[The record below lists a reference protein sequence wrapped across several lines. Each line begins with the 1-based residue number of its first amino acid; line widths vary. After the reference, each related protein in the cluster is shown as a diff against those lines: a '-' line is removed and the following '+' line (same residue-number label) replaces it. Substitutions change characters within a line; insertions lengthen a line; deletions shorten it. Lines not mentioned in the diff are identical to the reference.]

1 MMNDSEMNNAE
12 LRNSEINGSN
22 GPALRF
28 AGIDVSKATLE
39 LALEGE
45 GKNTVFDNDA
55 RGIRALL
62 AKLKEAGPLGAI
74 VLEATGGLE
83 REAALALCA
92 AGLPVMVVNPR
103 QAHDFAKALGYLA
116 KTDAIDARA
125 LTQFARTLYHSD
137 KREALLMRMPEPQ
150 CLALEVLVTRR
161 GQLIAMR
168 VAEGSRLSGAA
179 KPAQK
184 SIRAVMKV
192 LNREIANLDREIAAS
207 LGGHFAEKLKLLK
220 GLKGVA
226 VGTQA
231 ALMAGLPELGKLTRR
246 AIGKIVGVAPL
257 NRDSGKMRGA
267 RTTWGGRT
275 GVRSALYMATLTA
288 VRHNAVLRA
297 FHHRLRSKGKP
308 KKVALVAC
316 MHKLLSIMNAIF
328 KTNTPWN
335 PDFHS
340 PKTIA

>member
-1 MMNDSEMNNAE
+1 MNDSEMNNTE
-12 LRNSEINGSN
+12 LCKSVIKRSG
-22 GPALRF
+22 GAALGF

-45 GKNTVFDNDA
+45 SKTTVFDNDA
-55 RGIRALL
+55 RGICTLL
-62 AKLKEAGPLGAI
+62 AKLKEAGPLCAI

-92 AGLPVMVVNPR
+92 AGFPVMVVNPR

-116 KTDAIDARA
+116 KTDTIDARA
-125 LTQFARTLYHSD
+125 LAQFARTLYHSE
-137 KREALLMRMPEPQ
+137 KRAALLMCMPESQ
-150 CLALEVLVTRR
+150 QLDLAVLVTRR
-161 GQLIAMR
+161 GQLVAMR
-168 VAEGSRLSGAA
+168 VAEGNRLSGAG

-184 SIRAVMKV
+184 SIHAVITL
-192 LNREIANLDREIAAS
+192 LNREIAKLDREIEKY
-207 LGGHFAEKLKLLK
+207 LGGHFAEKIKLLK

-226 VGTQA
+226 KGTQA
-231 ALMAGLPELGKLTRR
+231 ALMAGLPELGNLTRR

-257 NRDSGKMRGA
+257 NRDSGTIRGK
-267 RTTWGGRT
+267 RTTWGGRAM
-275 GVRSALYMATLTA
+275 VRSALYMATLTA

-297 FHHRLRSKGKP
+297 FHHRLREKGKP
-308 KKVALVAC
+308 KKVVLVAC

-335 PDFHS
+335 PNFHNL
-340 PKTIA
+340 TTA

>member
-1 MMNDSEMNNAE
+1 MMNDSEMNHAE
-12 LRNSEINGSN
+12 RRNFKSN
-22 GPALRF
+22 DASSPALRF

-45 GKNTVFDNDA
+45 DKTTVLDNDA
-55 RGIRALL
+55 RGIHALL
-62 AKLKEAGPLGAI
+62 ARLIQAGPLGAI

-83 REAALALCA
+83 RQAALALCA
-92 AGLPVMVVNPR
+92 AGLAVMVVNPR

-125 LTQFARTLYHSD
+125 LAQFARTLYHSE
-137 KREALLMRMPEPQ
+137 KREVLLMCMPEPQ
-150 CLALEVLVTRR
+150 CLALGILVTRR
-161 GQLIAMR
+161 GQLVAMR
-168 VAEGSRLSGAA
+168 VAEGNRLSCAP

-184 SIRAVMKV
+184 SIRAVMSL
-192 LNREIANLDREIAAS
+192 LNREIVKLDREIEKS

-226 VGTQA
+226 KGTQA

-257 NRDSGKMRGA
+257 NRDSGKMRGK
-267 RTTWGGRT
+267 RTTWGGRAP
-275 GVRSALYMATLTA
+275 VRSALYMATLTA

-297 FHHRLRSKGKP
+297 FHHRLREKGKA
-308 KKVALVAC
+308 KKVVLVAC

-328 KTNTPWN
+328 KSNVPWN
-335 PDFHS
+335 PNFQT
-340 PKTIA
+340 PKNA

>member
-1 MMNDSEMNNAE
+1 MMNDSEMNDTE
-12 LRNSEINGSN
+12 LRNSVIKRSDGATP
-22 GPALRF
+22 GF

-45 GKNTVFDNDA
+45 SKTTVFDNDA
-55 RGIRALL
+55 RGICALL
-62 AKLKEAGPLGAI
+62 AKLKAAGPLGAI

-116 KTDAIDARA
+116 KTDTIDARA
-125 LTQFARTLYHSD
+125 LAQFARTLYHSG
-137 KREALLMRMPEPQ
+137 KREALLMCMPESQ
-150 CLALEVLVTRR
+150 QLALAVLVTRR
-161 GQLIAMR
+161 GQLVAMR
-168 VAEGSRLSGAA
+168 VAEGNRLSGAG

-184 SIRAVMKV
+184 SIRTVRAL
-192 LNREIANLDREIAAS
+192 LNREIAKLDREIEKS
-207 LGGHFAEKLKLLK
+207 LGGHFAEKIKLLK

-226 VGTQA
+226 KGTQA

-257 NRDSGKMRGA
+257 NRDSGTMRGK
-267 RTTWGGRT
+267 RTTWGGRAM
-275 GVRSALYMATLTA
+275 VRSALYMATLTA

-297 FHHRLRSKGKP
+297 FHHRLREKGKP
-308 KKVALVAC
+308 KKVVLVAC

-328 KTNTPWN
+328 KSNTPWN
-335 PDFHS
+335 PNFHN
-340 PKTIA
+340 PATA

>member
-1 MMNDSEMNNAE
+1 MNDSEMNNAE
-12 LRNSEINGSN
+12 LRKSVSKRSIETLLG
-22 GPALRF
+22 F

-39 LALEGE
+39 LAVVDG
-45 GKNTVFDNDA
+45 GKNFVFENDA

-62 AKLKEAGPLGAI
+62 AQIKKAGPLGAI

-103 QAHDFAKALGYLA
+103 QAHDFAKSLGYLA

-125 LTQFARTLYHSD
+125 LAQFARTLYQSD
-137 KREALLMRMPEPQ
+137 KRDTLLMRMPEPQ
-150 CLALEVLVTRR
+150 QLALAVWVTRR
-161 GQLIAMR
+161 DQLVGLR
-168 VAEGSRLSGAA
+168 VAEGNRLSGAG

-184 SIRAVMKV
+184 SIRAVMTF
-192 LNREIANLDREIAAS
+192 LDREIAKLDREIGDS
-207 LGGHFAEKLKLLK
+207 LNGHFAEKIKLLK

-226 VGTQA
+226 KGTQA

-257 NRDSGKMRGA
+257 NRDSGTMRGK
-267 RTTWGGRT
+267 RTTWGGRSA
-275 GVRSALYMATLTA
+275 VRSALYMATLTA
-288 VRHNAVLRA
+288 VRHNPVLRT
-297 FHHRLRSKGKP
+297 FHHRLTAKGKP
-308 KKVALVAC
+308 KKVVLVAC

-328 KTNTPWN
+328 KSNTPWN
-335 PDFHS
+335 PNFNN
-340 PKTIA
+340 PTIA

>member
-1 MMNDSEMNNAE
+1 MMSDSEMNNTLLCKSVIKRSDGA
-12 LRNSEINGSN
+12 
-22 GPALRF
+22 ALGF

-45 GKNTVFDNDA
+45 SKTAVFDNDA
-55 RGIRALL
+55 RGICALL
-62 AKLKEAGPLGAI
+62 AKLKEAGPLGAM

-92 AGLPVMVVNPR
+92 AGFPVMVVNPR

-116 KTDAIDARA
+116 KTDPIDARA
-125 LTQFARTLYHSD
+125 LAQFARTLYHCE
-137 KREALLMRMPEPQ
+137 KREALLMCMPESQ
-150 CLALEVLVTRR
+150 QLDLAVLVTRR
-161 GQLIAMR
+161 GQLVAMR
-168 VAEGSRLSGAA
+168 VAEGNRLSGAG

-184 SIRAVMKV
+184 SIRTVITL
-192 LNREIANLDREIAAS
+192 LNREIAKLDREIEQS
-207 LGGHFAEKLKLLK
+207 LGGHFAEKIKLLK

-226 VGTQA
+226 QGTQA

-257 NRDSGKMRGA
+257 NRDSGTMRGK
-267 RTTWGGRT
+267 RTTWGGRAM
-275 GVRSALYMATLTA
+275 VRSALYMATLTA

-297 FHHRLRSKGKP
+297 FHHRLREKGKP
-308 KKVALVAC
+308 KKVVLVAC

-328 KTNTPWN
+328 KSNTPWN
-335 PDFHS
+335 PNFHN
-340 PKTIA
+340 PTTA

>member
-12 LRNSEINGSN
+12 LRNSKIIDASS
-22 GPALRF
+22 PALRF

-45 GKNTVFDNDA
+45 SKTIVFDNDA
-55 RGIRALL
+55 GGIRALL
-62 AKLKEAGPLGAI
+62 ARLTQAGPLGAI
-74 VLEATGGLE
+74 VLEATGRLE
-83 REAALALCA
+83 REAALALCS

-125 LTQFARTLYHSD
+125 LAQFSRTLYHSE
-137 KREALLMRMPEPQ
+137 KREAFLMRMPEPQ
-150 CLALEVLVTRR
+150 CLALGILVTRR
-161 GQLIAMR
+161 GQLVVMR
-168 VAEGSRLSGAA
+168 VAEGNRLPGAP

-184 SIRAVMKV
+184 SIRAVITL
-192 LNREIANLDREIAAS
+192 LNREIAKLDREIDKS
-207 LGGHFAEKLKLLK
+207 LTGHFAEKLNLLK

-226 VGTQA
+226 KGTQA
-231 ALMAGLPELGKLTRR
+231 MLMAELPELGTLTNR

-257 NRDSGKMRGA
+257 NRDSGKKRGV
-267 RTTWGGRT
+267 RTTWGGRAS
-275 GVRSALYMATLTA
+275 VRSALYMATLTA

-297 FHHRLRSKGKP
+297 FHHRLREKGKP
-308 KKVALVAC
+308 KKVVLVAC

-328 KTNTPWN
+328 KSNVPWN
-335 PDFHS
+335 PNFQNH
-340 PKTIA
+340 KTA